1 MDTLSVTSA
10 FVAVCAAFSI
20 LPIVDFTVSK
30 GTGGGGG
37 YDNGRGVLSR
47 APCFT
52 LATLVFFAQGLGLK
66 LVPVATDICEP
77 VDS

>member
-20 LPIVDFTVSK
+20 LPVVGFTVSK
-30 GTGGGGG
+30 GDGGGGG
-37 YDNGRGVLSR
+37 YDSGRGILSR
-47 APCFT
+47 APRFT
-52 LATLVFFAQGLGLK
+52 LATLVFLAQGLGLK
-66 LVPVATDICEP
+66 FVPVATDICEP